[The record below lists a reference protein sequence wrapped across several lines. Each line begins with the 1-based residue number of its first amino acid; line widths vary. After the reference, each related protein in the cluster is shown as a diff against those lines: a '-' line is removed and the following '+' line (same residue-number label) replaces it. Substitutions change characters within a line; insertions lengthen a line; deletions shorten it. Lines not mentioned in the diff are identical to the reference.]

1 MKITVLCILLAGICS
16 PILAQR
22 ELGSGYYVVVGA
34 YNSTRE
40 EIAKNFVEQL
50 KAKGIE
56 SSYGFNS
63 PRNLFFVYLKY
74 FTDLK
79 QALVEMKEIRQR
91 SEFKSAWI
99 RVVAGDI
106 GSKPEIIE
114 KPAEVIESTQKTNEP
129 VIAEQKETAEE
140 EEEKI
145 IQYATM
151 TLGNTEVFLSLFYG
165 DKNRVV
171 EGEIQVFDT
180 ERNKFITRVKGNDY
194 LILPDPK
201 STLGHLTLVCDV
213 FGYRKMQYDINYPLP
228 LTDTIK
234 DYVELMGTTIVV
246 TFDLQRY
253 KKGDISSLNNV
264 NFFNDAAIVLPE
276 SKKELDNL
284 VQLMNENPTYRIKLH
299 GHTNGTFR
307 KKIIVLDPK
316 KNFFTLEGSKE
327 TMGSDMEL
335 SMKRAET
342 IRDYLVKNGVSADRM
357 EIKAW
362 GGQRPLAPKNSE
374 NEKRNVRVE
383 VEIIQE

>member
-16 PILAQR
+16 PIFAQR
-22 ELGSGYYVVVGA
+22 ELSSGYYVVVGA

-40 EIAKNFVEQL
+40 EIAKNFVDQL
-50 KAKGIE
+50 KAKGVE
-56 SSYGFNS
+56 ASYGFNS
-63 PRNLFFVYLKY
+63 PRKLFFVYLKY

-79 QALVEMKEIRQR
+79 QALVEMKEVRQNP
-91 SEFKSAWI
+91 EFKGAWI

-106 GSKPEIIE
+106 GAKPEEIAA
-114 KPAEVIESTQKTNEP
+114 KPTEVIEPAQKNVEP
-129 VIAEQKETAEE
+129 VITQENVVVEE
-140 EEEKI
+140 EI
-145 IQYATM
+145 IQYPTM

-228 LTDTIK
+228 LIDTVK
-234 DYVELMGTTIVV
+234 DYVDLMGTTIVV

-284 VQLMNENPTYRIKLH
+284 VQMMNENPTSRIRLH
-299 GHTNGTFR
+299 GHTNGSFK
-307 KKIIVLDPK
+307 KKIIILDPK

-327 TMGSDMEL
+327 TTGSDMEL

-342 IRDYLVKNGVSADRM
+342 IRDYLVKNGVASDRM
-357 EIKAW
+357 EVKAW
-362 GGQRPLAPKNSE
+362 GGQKPLAPKNTE

-383 VEIIQE
+383 VEVIQE